1 MSYRIFT
8 DTSANLSTDTT
19 EALGITVVPL
29 SYILN
34 GEEYMCTDTRKFD
47 GAGYYGAIR
56 KHASVNTSQVNPFRF
71 EEYMEPALQAGDD
84 ILYVGMS
91 SGISGSFASAKMAIE
106 QLKAK
111 SPERDLR
118 AVDTLS
124 ASLAE
129 GIVVLK
135 AVEYV
140 NAGMDID
147 EIERKLNELSYSICQ
162 IFMVDDLMHLRRTG
176 RLSNA
181 VALAGSVLQIKPLL
195 IGDEQGKIVCIK
207 KERGRRR
214 AIEGLAK
221 VYEKYV
227 ENAGEN
233 IVGIAHADCAE
244 DAEHL
249 AARLREIA
257 PPKDIIIECYEPV
270 TGAHVGPD
278 TLALF
283 FVGKPGFRS
292 DR

>member
-1 MSYRIFT
+1 M
-8 DTSANLSTDTT
+8 
-19 EALGITVVPL
+19 
-29 SYILN
+29 
-34 GEEYMCTDTRKFD
+34 
-47 GAGYYGAIR
+47 
-56 KHASVNTSQVNPFRF
+56 
-71 EEYMEPALQAGDD
+71 
-84 ILYVGMS
+84 YVGMS

-111 SPERDLR
+111 YPERDLR

-140 NAGMDID
+140 NEGMDID